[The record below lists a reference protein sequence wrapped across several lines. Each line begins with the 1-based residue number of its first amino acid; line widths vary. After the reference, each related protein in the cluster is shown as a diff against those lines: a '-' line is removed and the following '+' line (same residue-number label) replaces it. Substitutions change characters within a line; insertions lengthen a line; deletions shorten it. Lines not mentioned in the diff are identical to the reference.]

1 MQDKEGEAPSGAE
14 RKPYIP
20 KPPSRADL
28 DQVSQEQG
36 LITDEWAEPGSGD
49 TASGASSGG
58 SGATPGES
66 AP

>member
-1 MQDKEGEAPSGAE
+1 MQDQEEQGQAPSGAE

-28 DQVSQEQG
+28 DQVSQEQA
-36 LITDEWAEPGSGD
+36 LITDEWAEPGAGD
-49 TASGASSGG
+49 AAA
-58 SGATPGES
+58 GATPPKP